1 VDEDLLNADDLSS
14 NKRHAVIVRVGEKRI
29 LIGALQKMQLLLLNV
44 QDDKE
49 ERQNSKR
56 KGSEV
61 DSPSTK
67 KTRHVFR

>member
-1 VDEDLLNADDLSS
+1 L

-29 LIGALQKMQLLLLNV
+29 LIGALQKILLLLNI

-67 KTRHVFR
+67 KTRHVS

>member
-1 VDEDLLNADDLSS
+1 MDEDLLKSDTLSL

-29 LIGALQKMQLLLLNV
+29 LIGALQKILLLLNI

-67 KTRHVFR
+67 KTRHVS